1 MGSSEKFWHHIIARF
16 RDLIAEI
23 EKDLKTL
30 PAHLFDAS
38 WQYRQFASLKSNLPN
53 GNMLSV
59 MDFTVRQQDECRSAH
74 WFAQVTINPVV
85 CYYHQEDKSELVTNK
100 LVRISADLLN
110 DSHFVQRCF

>member
-1 MGSSEKFWHHIIARF
+1 MGSSEKFWHHII
-16 RDLIAEI
+16 DLIAEI
-23 EKDLKTL
+23 EKDLNTL

-38 WQYRQFASLKSNLPN
+38 WQYRQFANLKSNLPD

-74 WFAQVTINPVV
+74 WFAQQVTIHPVV
-85 CYYHQEDKSELVTNK
+85 CYYYQEAKSELVTNK
-100 LVRISADLLN
+100 LVRTSADLLN